1 MSDMEK
7 LENELFPPQEEQ
19 FTMGTNLPKTL
30 DQLKFC
36 KLH

>member
-1 MSDMEK
+1 MEK

-30 DQLKFC
+30 DQLIFSKFY
-36 KLH
+36 